1 MCYCTAVVQQRCTD
15 TLPRQAL
22 GQVGAD
28 NGVRDGEILISGHL
42 CMLRQ
47 AAPMLS
53 EEDLL
58 RLRLAS
64 TQTPHFVHLNSAEL
78 TYSQDKG
85 VLIKIEDIKVE
96 EIIGVVSHD
105 PNVKPFQKELSV
117 SHVMGSKKTGLDALR
132 SFIVHGGDFGDA
144 GTDSAPEPPPKKSA
158 GRKKKGRK
166 HGDEGER
173 QEETTE
179 EQGGSREPRR
189 QKKPLKQVLAEK
201 AEREAKERA
210 ALADEAELE
219 KTSKSPAAPPGPAQS
234 QTASGEKGGARGR
247 DLGNVTGKGR
257 EVGNGS
263 GKGQKRAKPLGP
275 TPSVV
280 VQHGAAGG
288 DEIEGAA
295 EDTERADDARSCQDS
310 EDDIVETKKVVRMKK
325 VLQKRKHRLLLKR
338 ALRVW
343 RKGEAPGDDASWR
356 NRLTEYALLLARRE
370 QQELKDG
377 KETEA
382 EGRNAAPPASNAIF
396 WRPCAGFRETKLA
409 AYKMK
414 LGFAEFAVVTS
425 PIGPFRGRTYLFKA
439 STQAEQEKWV
449 ETIGRAVAAS
459 ARRNPG
465 PPVRATRLHIM
476 RSSTRVLYFGDRCQ
490 MLVAALIMGN
500 FAINLAEAQ
509 VPATTENVQTFARA
523 DLAFTMCF
531 LFELLMNMFA
541 TLWTNFFK
549 DPWNWFDLLCV
560 VISMMSLFVP
570 NLPGAD
576 ILRLLRCFRVFRLF
590 KRIDSFRNIIVSL
603 GASIKPMCNAFVI
616 VCLVIAIYAIVGVIF
631 FRELAPSLFGS
642 FFPAFFSLFQSMTG
656 DAWSEHCRDLMLL
669 AIASSEDKESRSG
682 QQDAL
687 WVVMYYV
694 SFVLVVS
701 LVLVNVV
708 MVISQYMRRTLAC
721 LQSCDCSISLLTV
734 RWALARSLCTR
745 THVCMYRPCCLVPL
759 LTPPRNMNP

>member
-1 MCYCTAVVQQRCTD
+1 MRHCTAVVVHQRCTD

-22 GQVGAD
+22 GQAGAD

-64 TQTPHFVHLNSAEL
+64 TKTPYFVHLNSAEL

-144 GTDSAPEPPPKKSA
+144 GADTAPERPPQKST

-166 HGDEGER
+166 HGDQGES
-173 QEETTE
+173 QEKTTE

-189 QKKPLKQVLAEK
+189 QKRPLKQVLAEK

-210 ALADEAELE
+210 ALADEAELK
-219 KTSKSPAAPPGPAQS
+219 KTSKSPAALSHSPPGPAQS
-234 QTASGEKGGARGR
+234 QTASGEQRGARGR
-247 DLGNVTGKGR
+247 DLGNVTGKGS
-257 EVGNGS
+257 E
-263 GKGQKRAKPLGP
+263 
-275 TPSVV
+275 
-280 VQHGAAGG
+280 
-288 DEIEGAA
+288 AA
-295 EDTERADDARSCQDS
+295 EDTERADDTRSCQDS
-310 EDDIVETKKVVRMKK
+310 EGDIVETKKVVRMKK

-343 RKGEAPGDDASWR
+343 RTGEAPGDDASWR

-377 KETEA
+377 METKA
-382 EGRNAAPPASNAIF
+382 EGAGRNAAPHASNAIF

-409 AYKMK
+409 AYRMK

-425 PIGPFRGRTYLFKA
+425 PIGPFRGRTYLFKT
-439 STQAEQEKWV
+439 STQEEQEKWV

-459 ARRNPG
+459 ARRSPG

-509 VPATTENVQTFARA
+509 VPATTENVQAFARA

-531 LFELLMNMFA
+531 LFELLVNMFA
-541 TLWTNFFK
+541 TLWTNFFN

-734 RWALARSLCTR
+734 RWALARPLCTR
-745 THVCMYRPCCLVPL
+745 TYRPCCLAPL